1 MTDRREEKASGSCG
15 SWVDLEWKL
24 GSAECR
30 LRIDEAEDEWKVSWA
45 TAEDDAEA
53 HDVEAEAEMHMSLG

>member
-1 MTDRREEKASGSCG
+1 L
-15 SWVDLEWKL
+15 V
-24 GSAECR
+24 ECR

-53 HDVEAEAEMHMSLG
+53 HDVEAEAEAGMHMG